1 MGIFLE
7 QFRSAVGCFAGG
19 RSRMKVDLG
28 QTDLNFRYYSKI
40 ARNIISYQRN
50 FKFHTMIT
58 S

>member
-1 MGIFLE
+1 
-7 QFRSAVGCFAGG
+7 
-19 RSRMKVDLG
+19 MKVDLG